1 MIKLLFA
8 PIILALFL
16 FVLYK
21 IFDIADNK
29 TKKTYLKWSLISVGF
44 LSVSVALIFVFVAL
58 F

>member
-29 TKKTYLKWSLISVGF
+29 TKKTYLKWSAISVSF
-44 LSVSVALIFVFVAL
+44 LRFVF
-58 F
+58 